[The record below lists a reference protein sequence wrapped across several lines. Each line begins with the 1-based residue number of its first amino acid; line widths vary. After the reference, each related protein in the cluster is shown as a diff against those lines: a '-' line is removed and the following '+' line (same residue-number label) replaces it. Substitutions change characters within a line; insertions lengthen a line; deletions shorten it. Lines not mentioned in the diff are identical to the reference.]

1 MLTSMKLLVFIAS
14 ELQDCRADVL
24 DLVTKLC
31 SDRSTNYANVAI
43 VTMETI
49 IGHWQDANL
58 ETFLN
63 ILFHTR

>member
-1 MLTSMKLLVFIAS
+1 MKLLVFIAS
-14 ELQDCRADVL
+14 ELQDCRPDIL

-31 SDRSTNYANVAI
+31 SDKSTNYANIAI
-43 VTMETI
+43 VTMEMI
-49 IGHWQDANL
+49 IGHWQNANL